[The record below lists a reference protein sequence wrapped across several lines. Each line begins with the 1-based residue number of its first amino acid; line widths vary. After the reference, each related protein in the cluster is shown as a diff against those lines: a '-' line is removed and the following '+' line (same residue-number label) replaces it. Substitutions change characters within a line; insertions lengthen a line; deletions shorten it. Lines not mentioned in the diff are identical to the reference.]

1 MDRSSSNR
9 MVMLEDLTYG
19 TEIKG
24 DFEGSVTA
32 TWIKL
37 REDGAGMCRY
47 RGKIYATKPLG
58 YVSIQA
64 GTRVEMSYADGI
76 YYSRY

>member
-1 MDRSSSNR
+1 MSRSSSNR
-9 MVMLEDLTYG
+9 MVMLEDLTFG

-32 TWIKL
+32 TWVKL
-37 REDGAGMCRY
+37 REDGAGICRY
-47 RGKIYATKPLG
+47 RGKNYPTQPIG

-64 GTRVEMSYADGI
+64 GAKVEMSYADGI
-76 YYSRY
+76 YYSKF